1 MAYSQRTNSLVA
13 DSLTGTQTFTASD
26 VVITS
31 TDQGNFPK
39 YEGGRRIVAVRVR
52 VVTAPTSANVTLN
65 FLNGTSTF
73 ASAAIGTNT
82 AGLTVDATMT
92 QANTRFADEGEPTLN
107 VVGTGT
113 ASAAQVYGVYKIWF
127 VEE

>member
-1 MAYSQRTNSLVA
+1 MSYSNRINALAA

-26 VVITS
+26 QVITS
-31 TDQGNFPK
+31 TDQNNFPR
-39 YEGGRRIVAVRVR
+39 YSGGRRIIAVRVR
-52 VVTAPTSANVTLN
+52 VVTAPVSANVTLN
-65 FLNGTSTF
+65 FLNGTNTF

-82 AGLTVDATMT
+82 AGQTVEATMT
-92 QANTRFADEGEPTLN
+92 PTNANFADSGEPTLN

-113 ASAAQVYGVYKIWF
+113 ASAAQVYGVYKVWF

>member
-1 MAYSQRTNSLVA
+1 
-13 DSLTGTQTFTASD
+13 
-26 VVITS
+26 
-31 TDQGNFPK
+31 
-39 YEGGRRIVAVRVR
+39 
-52 VVTAPTSANVTLN
+52 
-65 FLNGTSTF
+65 
-73 ASAAIGTNT
+73 
-82 AGLTVDATMT
+82 MT